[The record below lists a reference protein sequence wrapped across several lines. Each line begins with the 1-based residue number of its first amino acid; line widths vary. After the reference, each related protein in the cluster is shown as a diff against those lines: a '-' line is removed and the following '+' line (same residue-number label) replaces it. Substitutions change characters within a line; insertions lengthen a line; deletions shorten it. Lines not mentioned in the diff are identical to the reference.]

1 MDSLK
6 RLSLILTF
14 AAGVLPFAATANAE
28 NRVFDQG
35 RLLLTGGVTNVEGAS
50 GGGVATWATITG
62 YGDNDG
68 VGANVHGT
76 YVNVKDYS
84 LRDYG
89 ASVGLYNR
97 VELSYARQDFDT
109 QNIGAALG
117 LGKNYNFNQDVYGA
131 KVRLIGDLVYD
142 QDSLLP
148 QVAVG
153 FQHKEESDKL
163 HAVRSH
169 AFGIRSASGTD
180 YYVAATKLFLDQSL
194 LVDTTVRFTKAN
206 QNGLLGFGG
215 PKSNDYKPQFEG
227 SVGYLLTKK
236 WVIGAEY
243 RTKPDNIGLKE
254 NDWLDVFTAYAFNK
268 TISATLAYVDLGDIA
283 TIKDQRGVYVSV
295 QAGF

>member
-1 MDSLK
+1 MKSPK
-6 RLSLILTF
+6 RLSLGATVV
-14 AAGVLPFAATANAE
+14 AGVLSLGASANAE
-28 NRVFDQG
+28 TRLLDQG

-50 GGGVATWATITG
+50 GGGIATWATITG

-68 VGANVHGT
+68 IGANVHGT
-76 YVNVKDYS
+76 YVNVKNYALS
-84 LRDYG
+84 DYG

-109 QNIGAALG
+109 QKIGAELG
-117 LGKNYNFNQDVYGA
+117 LGKNYNFNQDIYGA

-148 QVAVG
+148 QIAVG
-153 FQHKEESDKL
+153 LQHKEETDKL

-169 AFGIRSASGTD
+169 AFGISSASGTD
-180 YYVAATKLFLDQSL
+180 YYIAATKLFLDQSL
-194 LVDTTVRFTKAN
+194 LVNTTVRFTKAN

-236 WVIGAEY
+236 LVIGAEY
-243 RTKPDNIGLKE
+243 RTKPDNVGLKE
-254 NDWLDVFTAYAFNK
+254 NDWLDLFAAYAFNK
-268 TISATLAYVDLGDIA
+268 NISATLAYVDLGDIA
-283 TIKDQRGVYVSV
+283 TIKDQRGVYLSV